1 MNITITTITAT
12 PAKKFNI
19 MNKLQHL
26 KICKTYLRKV
36 INYRRNLL
44 RLGYGKP
51 ENSEMIK
58 TMTEIEYYL
67 GTIDSFD
74 RMMHY
79 INQRGVRLRIFE
91 IIPKNKN
98 AWRDE
103 YDRLVYKGMIL
114 QGKITKQRELTF
126 S

>member
-1 MNITITTITAT
+1 
-12 PAKKFNI
+12 

-26 KICKTYLRKV
+26 KTCKTYLRKV

-51 ENSEMIK
+51 ENPEMIK
-58 TMTEIEYYL
+58 TMSEIDYYL

-74 RMMHY
+74 RMMNY
-79 INQRGVRLRIFE
+79 ISQQSVKLRIFE

-98 AWRDE
+98 IWRDE
-103 YDRLVYKGMIL
+103 YDKLVLHGMIL
-114 QGKITKQRELTF
+114 QGKITRQKELAF
-126 S
+126 

>member
-1 MNITITTITAT
+1 
-12 PAKKFNI
+12 

-26 KICKTYLRKV
+26 RISKTFLRKV

-51 ENSEMIK
+51 ENPEMIK
-58 TMTEIEYYL
+58 TMAEIDYNL
-67 GTIDSFD
+67 GAIDSFD
-74 RMMHY
+74 RMMNY
-79 INQRGVRLRIFE
+79 IERKGVRLRIFE

-98 AWRDE
+98 IWRDE
-103 YDRLVYKGMIL
+103 YDRLVFKGMIL
-114 QGKITKQRELTF
+114 QGKIARQRELTF

>member
-1 MNITITTITAT
+1 
-12 PAKKFNI
+12 

-26 KICKTYLRKV
+26 KTCKIYLRKV

-51 ENSEMIK
+51 ENPEMVK
-58 TMTEIEYYL
+58 TMTEINYYL

-74 RMMHY
+74 RMMNY
-79 INQRGVRLRIFE
+79 IGQQGVRLRIFE

-98 AWRDE
+98 IWRDE
-103 YDRLVYKGMIL
+103 YDRLIFQGMIL
-114 QGKITKQRELTF
+114 QGKITKQRELVF